1 MKPIKDLSVLVTGGG
16 SGIGEGIAQFYIER
30 GATVTICGR
39 RQEKIDA
46 VAARLGERCLA
57 VQADITNEEDRQG
70 AVQSAVTHGGK
81 LDVLVSNAG
90 NMLRGEIDTLKEDPL
105 VDIFKTNV
113 IAGMLLTGLCKTHL
127 AKQGGAIIFIG
138 SIHTRRAFPGAS
150 AYAATKGALETLTRV
165 LAAELGEQGIR
176 VNCVVPGA
184 ILTEIYQRAGLLTD
198 AQSEDRLNS
207 MASSHALG
215 RIGTNTEIAEAVDYL
230 ARSEWTTGAIL
241 DVDGGLGLGLTH
253 DTGVATD

>member
-1 MKPIKDLSVLVTGGG
+1 MKPIDNLSVLVTGGG
-16 SGIGEGIAQFYIER
+16 SGIGEGIAQLYIEG
-30 GATVTICGR
+30 GAKVTICGR
-39 RQEKIDA
+39 RQKKIDA
-46 VAARLGERCLA
+46 VATRLGKRCLA
-57 VQADITNEEDRQG
+57 VQADITNEKDRRE
-70 AVQSAVTHGGK
+70 AVEAAVKHGGK
-81 LDVLVSNAG
+81 LDVLISNAG
-90 NMLRGEIDTLKEDPL
+90 NRVRGEIDTLKEDPL

-113 IAGMLLTGLCKTHL
+113 IAGMLLTGLCKPHL

-165 LAAELGEQGIR
+165 LAAELGEHNIR

-184 ILTEIYQRAGLLTD
+184 ILTEIYERAGLLS
-198 AQSEDRLNS
+198 AAESAERLHS

-215 RIGTNTEIAEAVDYL
+215 RIGTNTEVAEAVDYL

-241 DVDGGLGLGLTH
+241 DVDGGLGLGLTP
-253 DTGVATD
+253 DTVTSTD

>member
-1 MKPIKDLSVLVTGGG
+1 MGNWSADHQVTTPRFDRVARRDHSALVPLDAAGGANAG
-16 SGIGEGIAQFYIER
+16 RHQDKRIA
-30 GATVTICGR
+30 ATASQIDRFAR
-39 RQEKIDA
+39 R
-46 VAARLGERCLA
+46 
-57 VQADITNEEDRQG
+57 TNNPVE
-70 AVQSAVTHGGK
+70 SAITHGGK

-90 NMLRGEIDTLKEDPL
+90 NMLRGDIDTLKENPL

-113 IAGMLLTGLCKTHL
+113 IAGMLLTGLCKPHL

-165 LAAELGEQGIR
+165 LAAELGEKGIR

-184 ILTEIYQRAGLLTD
+184 ILTEIYQRAGLLND
-198 AQSEDRLNS
+198 AESAERLNS
-207 MASSHALG
+207 LASSHALG

-253 DTGVATD
+253 DTGVSTD